1 MSNDDQLGLLLLNLN
16 GDIVD
21 TNRQEIWLLVWL
33 IGATGSLGL
42 STSSQTGLLLGLGL
56 WLVLHGK
63 LEEGGSGLL
72 VQALAELVDHWWDL
86 ETLLENGAL
95 TLDADILGPLDE
107 AGQVTLWL
115 DITTDSE
122 RFWGLLE
129 EWVGFLGLLSLLDE

>member
-1 MSNDDQLGLLLLNLN
+1 MKYKISNCYKDLNNNL
-16 GDIVD
+16 
-21 TNRQEIWLLVWL
+21 
-33 IGATGSLGL
+33 LGL

-72 VQALAELVDHWWDL
+72 VQALEEGVNNQLIKSDFYLAELVDHWWDL

-115 DITTDSE
+115 DITTLKV
-122 RFWGLLE
+122 GLL
-129 EWVGFLGLLSLLDE
+129 LM